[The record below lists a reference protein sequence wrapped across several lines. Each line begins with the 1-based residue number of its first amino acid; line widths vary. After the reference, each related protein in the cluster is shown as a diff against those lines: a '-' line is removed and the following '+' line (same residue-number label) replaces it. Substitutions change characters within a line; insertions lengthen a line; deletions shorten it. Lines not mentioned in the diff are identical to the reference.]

1 MMEGYESAVIA
12 AMVGLLTVI
21 AGMFAGA
28 LELSTLEEV
37 EKDEKRCRRKGL

>member
-1 MMEGYESAVIA
+1 MIEGYESAIIA

-28 LELSTLEEV
+28 LELATFENE
-37 EKDEKRCRRKGL
+37 EKDEKR